1 MSEPPNSR
9 IPPPDPTSPLRS
21 IEAEIT
27 SLESMTAAE
36 LCARYADEFGKVPR
50 SRNRLWLLRTLA
62 YRVQENRLGGMS
74 MVARRRL
81 DALMAEVELP
91 GEPQRRSSAPGDP
104 QRPPQDRCVGP
115 LTRPAGLC
123 AADGPRRLRTG
134 TLITKTWHGQE
145 LRLTVRDDGF
155 ELDGKVHRSL
165 SAAAK
170 AVTGA
175 HWNGRLFWL
184 GRTQ

>member
-9 IPPPDPTSPLRS
+9 IPPPDKTSPLRS

-27 SLESMTAAE
+27 SLEAMTAAE

-81 DALMAEVELP
+81 EALMAQVELP
-91 GEPQRRSSAPGDP
+91 GEPAHRSSPPSEP
-104 QRPPQDRCVGP
+104 QRSNYARAAGP
-115 LTRPAGLC
+115 LDRPSGLN
-123 AADGPRRLRTG
+123 AADGQRRLRTG
-134 TLITKTWHGQE
+134 AVITKTWHGRE

-175 HWNGRLFWL
+175 HWNGRLFWF
-184 GRTQ
+184 GRPR